1 MYRTI
6 SLRMSADLT
15 EVAINT
21 RFIGRDM
28 TVFDVI
34 VITHQYFKEYTRE
47 ISHPDAFVV
56 SPYRA

>member
-1 MYRTI
+1 
-6 SLRMSADLT
+6 MSADLT

-34 VITHQYFKEYTRE
+34 VITHQYFKEDTRE